1 MMLTDEEWLTL
12 SRLSPNSIAIAT
24 SGDTHLN
31 MASGQTRGPRI
42 EPQSTKR

>member
-1 MMLTDEEWLTL
+1 MLTYEEWLTL
-12 SRLSPNSIAIAT
+12 SRSSPNSIVIAA
-24 SGDTHLN
+24 SGDARLN